1 MHSIVC
7 CMDSLAL
14 PKQPFARPI
23 CVGYNADKLHIV
35 HFTLTLPD
43 MIQRLIAGAALF
55 AALLPAMALASGCP
69 DHYADGRAPEIRNPK
84 LAVAT
89 RELCYGVF
97 GVMHSGVTRTPLWSA
112 ENLRAAQLAA
122 AEGLKRDNAFHAE
135 PRLPRS
141 QRAELDDYARSGYDR
156 GHMAPNGDMPDRRS
170 QRESFSLAN
179 MVPQDGEHN
188 RHIWAPIEGA
198 VRKMAK
204 KEGQLY
210 VITGPAFLG
219 TNLRKVGNVLVPTHL
234 YKVVYSPHQKAA
246 AAWFTEN
253 RSQAPIQ
260 VIPVAE
266 LERIVGISFL
276 PSLSQQQKE
285 RMLRLP
291 AIRQKKQRRYS

>member
-1 MHSIVC
+1 MFH
-7 CMDSLAL
+7 
-14 PKQPFARPI
+14 
-23 CVGYNADKLHIV
+23 KL
-35 HFTLTLPD
+35 F
-43 MIQRLIAGAALF
+43 AGAAF
-55 AALLPAMALASGCP
+55 VAALLAPALALASGCP

-97 GVMHSGVTRTPLWSA
+97 GIMHSGVTRTPLWSA
-112 ENLRAAQLAA
+112 ENLRADNVASAQ
-122 AEGLKRDNAFHAE
+122 GLKRDNAFHAE
-135 PRLPRS
+135 PRLPRE

-156 GHMAPNGDMPDRRS
+156 GHMTPNGDMPDRRT
-170 QRESFSLAN
+170 QRESFTLAN
-179 MVPQDGEHN
+179 MVPQDGDHN

-234 YKVVYSPHQKAA
+234 YKVVYSPRQKLA

-253 RSQAPIQ
+253 RAQAQIQ

-266 LERIVGISFL
+266 LERIVGIEFL
-276 PSLSQQQKE
+276 PSLTRQQKE
-285 RMLRLP
+285 RMLPLP
-291 AIRQKKQRRYS
+291 KIRQKKQKTGFFSWHS

>member
-1 MHSIVC
+1 M
-7 CMDSLAL
+7 
-14 PKQPFARPI
+14 F
-23 CVGYNADKLHIV
+23 
-35 HFTLTLPD
+35 
-43 MIQRLIAGAALF
+43 QRFLAGAALF
-55 AALLPAMALASGCP
+55 AALLVPGMTPALASSTGCP
-69 DHYADGRAPEIRNPK
+69 DHYVDGRAPEIRNPK
-84 LAVAT
+84 LATAT

-112 ENLRAAQLAA
+112 ENLRADQLEA
-122 AEGLKRDNAFHAE
+122 AEGLKRDNAFHPE

-141 QRAELDDYARSGYDR
+141 QRAELDDYARSGFDR
-156 GHMAPNGDMPDRRS
+156 GHMAPNGDMPNRRA

-219 TNLRKVGNVLVPTHL
+219 ANLRKVGNVLVPTHL
-234 YKVVYSPHQKAA
+234 YKVVYSPRQKAA

-253 RSQAPIQ
+253 RAGAAIQ

-266 LERIVGISFL
+266 LERIVGITFL
-276 PSLSQQQKE
+276 PTLSQQQKE

-291 AIRQKKQRRYS
+291 AVRQKKPRREW

>member
-1 MHSIVC
+1 
-7 CMDSLAL
+7 
-14 PKQPFARPI
+14 
-23 CVGYNADKLHIV
+23 
-35 HFTLTLPD
+35 
-43 MIQRLIAGAALF
+43 MIHRLIAGAALL
-55 AALLPAMALASGCP
+55 ASLLAPGLALASGCS

-112 ENLRAAQLAA
+112 ENLRADRLAS

-135 PRLPRS
+135 QRLPRS
-141 QRAELDDYARSGYDR
+141 QRAELDDYARSGFDR
-156 GHMAPNGDMPDRRS
+156 GHLAPNGDMPDRQA

-179 MVPQDGEHN
+179 MVPQDRDHN

-204 KEGQLY
+204 REGSLY

-219 TNLRKVGNVLVPTHL
+219 SSLRKVGNVLVPSHL
-234 YKVVYSPHQKAA
+234 YKVVYSPRQKAA
-246 AAWFTEN
+246 AAWFVEN
-253 RSQAPIQ
+253 RGDAPIH

-266 LERIVGISFL
+266 LERIVGIELL
-276 PSLSQQQKE
+276 PSLSRQQKE
-285 RMLRLP
+285 RMLALP
-291 AIRQKKQRRYS
+291 KIRQRKQRN